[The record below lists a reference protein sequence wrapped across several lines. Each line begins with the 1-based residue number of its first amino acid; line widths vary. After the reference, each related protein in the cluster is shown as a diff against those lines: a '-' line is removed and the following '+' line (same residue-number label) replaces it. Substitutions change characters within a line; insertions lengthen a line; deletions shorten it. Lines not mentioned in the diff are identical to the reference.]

1 MAQSGLKR
9 RSLYFDYP
17 EYPFIRPAELDGKSL
32 QHPVVII
39 GAGPIGMT
47 AALELARHGI
57 RTVVLDDKNTVN
69 EGSRAVCIARH
80 SMECLQQIG
89 LAKTFEK
96 SALPWT
102 KGSSYYRDKL
112 VYRLRM
118 PHPESERYY
127 PMYNLQ
133 QQYIEKYLI
142 DKADANNLIEM
153 RWQNKVTDIRQDQNG
168 VKLKVETPEGN
179 YTLDSQFALA
189 ADGAHSVMRRQL
201 GLRLKGEAYEGRY
214 VIVDIQM
221 KSDYPTERRAFFDP
235 SSNPGLTILIH
246 KQPHNIWRVDYQID
260 EDVDEQE
267 ELEENNIRRRISSI
281 LEMIGETGPWELEW
295 RSVYKAYS
303 LALDDYRA
311 GKTLFIGD
319 AAHLVPIFGVRGLN
333 SGLADAMNAAWK
345 LAYVLHGWA
354 DETLLD
360 SYSVERRGA
369 TMDVFENA
377 VKTTKFMTPPTRGHS
392 LMRDTV
398 LSLAISNEFPRPLIN
413 PRQSLPYTYIES
425 PLAKFHNRDEEFS
438 GGPGVGAPMI
448 CHRIGDE
455 GSLLDHIGL
464 GFSGLLFTES
474 GDIDTQ
480 MTRLSEELGV
490 GDEKFTLIII
500 SHVPFSFPNATVLHD
515 VDGKIFAS
523 YAAAHNS
530 FYLIRPDRHITA
542 RWKDINIDE
551 VKQAFKQS
559 LWGGV

>member
-1 MAQSGLKR
+1 MAQPGLNRK
-9 RSLYFDYP
+9 SLYFDYP
-17 EYPFIRPAELDGKSL
+17 EYPFIRPAELDGESL
-32 QHPVVII
+32 QHPVVIV

-89 LAKTFEK
+89 LAETFEK
-96 SALPWT
+96 NALPWT
-102 KGSSYYRDKL
+102 RGSSYYQDKL

-142 DKADANNLIEM
+142 DKADENDLIKM
-153 RWQNKVTDIRQDQNG
+153 CWQNKVTDIRQDQNG
-168 VKLKVETPEGN
+168 VKLDVETPEGN
-179 YTLDSQFALA
+179 YTLDSRFILA
-189 ADGAHSVMRRQL
+189 ADGAHSVIRRQL
-201 GLRLKGEAYEGRY
+201 GLRLKGDAYEGRY

-246 KQPHNIWRVDYQID
+246 KQPHDIWRIDYQID
-260 EDVDEQE
+260 ADVDEQE
-267 ELEENNIRRRISSI
+267 ELEESNIRRRISSI
-281 LEMIGETGPWELEW
+281 LEMIGETGPWKLEW
-295 RSVYKAYS
+295 RSVYKAFS
-303 LALDDYRA
+303 LALDDYRL

-360 SYSVERRGA
+360 S
-369 TMDVFENA
+369 
-377 VKTTKFMTPPTRGHS
+377 MTPPTRGHS
-392 LMRDTV
+392 LMRETV
-398 LSLAISNEFPRPLIN
+398 LSLSISNEFPRPLIN

-425 PLAKFHNRDEEFS
+425 PLAMFHNRDGEFG

-448 CHRIGDE
+448 CHRIGDKD
-455 GSLLDHIGL
+455 SLLDHIGL
-464 GFSGLLFTES
+464 GFSGLLFTITGE
-474 GDIDTQ
+474 IDPQ
-480 MTRLSEELGV
+480 MTGLSEELGV
-490 GDEKFTLIII
+490 GDEGFTLIII
-500 SHVPFSFPNATVLHD
+500 SRVPFSFPNATVLHD
-515 VDGKIFAS
+515 ADGKIFAS
-523 YAAAHNS
+523 YAAANNS
-530 FYLIRPDRHITA
+530 FYLVRPDRHITA

-559 LWGGV
+559 LSGGVSE